1 MPSLYLLD
9 KKSIPAYLFSQV
21 GERVKRVRGYKL
33 GTERCDARINRIL
46 DLL

>member
-9 KKSIPAYLFSQV
+9 NKGITADLPSHI